1 MLLLA
6 TTFVSF
12 DRFRNPHKRWRFF
25 QMEKR
30 IENKRHTSAHQ
41 PLTSHSATGAT
52 IPSHSATGATIPP
65 SPPEL
70 SIPHI
75 FIKIRRAKSAGY
87 WSG

>member
-12 DRFRNPHKRWRFF
+12 VRFRNPHKRWRFL

-41 PLTSHSATGAT
+41 PLTSHSP
-52 IPSHSATGATIPP
+52 IGATIPP
-65 SPPEL
+65 LRQKYKCLKIQTFS
-70 SIPHI
+70 SAI
-75 FIKIRRAKSAGY
+75 FDVTHS
-87 WSG
+87 

>member
-12 DRFRNPHKRWRFF
+12 DRFRNPHKRWRFL

-41 PLTSHSATGAT
+41 PLTSHSPIGAT
-52 IPSHSATGATIPP
+52 IPLPP
-65 SPPEL
+65 PAGLGYESPPRGCRSSFVYL
-70 SIPHI
+70 
-75 FIKIRRAKSAGY
+75 
-87 WSG
+87 